1 MNYSQSWVLNLRGG
15 GNEENRKKVWLK
27 IAGLPTCIEQPKSGK
42 GVLGKIAGVTDTS
55 K

>member
-1 MNYSQSWVLNLRGG
+1 MKRT
-15 GNEENRKKVWLK
+15 EKKVWLK

-42 GVLGKIAGVTDTS
+42 GVLGQIAGVTDTS